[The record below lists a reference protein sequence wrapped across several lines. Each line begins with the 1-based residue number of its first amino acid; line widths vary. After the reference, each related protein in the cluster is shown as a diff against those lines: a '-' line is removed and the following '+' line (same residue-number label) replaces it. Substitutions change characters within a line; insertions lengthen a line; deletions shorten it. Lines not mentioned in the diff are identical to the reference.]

1 MECPVI
7 NIRFGQKLNFKV
19 LSIKESK
26 VSKSTELEKNILM
39 FVGNVVSG
47 SIGIPE
53 KLLANYVFIISFQ

>member
-19 LSIKESK
+19 VSVKESK

-47 SIGIPE
+47 SIGIRE
-53 KLLANYVFIISFQ
+53 KLLANYVFIVSFQ